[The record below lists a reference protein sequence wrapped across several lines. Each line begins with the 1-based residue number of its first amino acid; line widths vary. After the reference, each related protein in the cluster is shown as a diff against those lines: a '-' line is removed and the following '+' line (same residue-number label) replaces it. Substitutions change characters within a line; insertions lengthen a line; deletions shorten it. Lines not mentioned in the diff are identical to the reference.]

1 MFKRKIGGILFQ
13 ISLLFPAA
21 VVVMLT
27 FDTSGTAAWC
37 VAASA
42 MHETGHFL
50 ALILLGSRPESVT
63 LGLFG
68 MRVVQRT
75 GNRLSYRQSILV
87 SLAGPAVN
95 LLSFAFL
102 FSAGGWSVP
111 ASVHFMLGAMNLMP
125 VEPLDGGQI
134 LYQLLALWR
143 NEPFAEHTAFAVS
156 LCTLAPLAA
165 AGFYVLIKSGY
176 NFTLLVLAL
185 YLGLLLLFKRKSL
198 S

>member
-1 MFKRKIGGILFQ
+1 MLRLRVGGILFRL
-13 ISLLFPAA
+13 SLLFPAT

-27 FDTSGTAAWC
+27 FDQSGMAAWC

-50 ALILLGSRPESVT
+50 ALVLLGSRPESVT
-63 LGLFG
+63 LGVFG
-68 MRVVQRT
+68 MRVVPRPQ
-75 GNRLSYRQSILV
+75 NRLSYRQNIVV

-95 LLSFAFL
+95 LISFAVL
-102 FSAGGWSVP
+102 FSVGGWSVP

-134 LYQLLALWR
+134 LYQLLALWKD
-143 NEPFAEHTAFAVS
+143 ETFAERTAFAVS

-165 AGFYVLIKSGY
+165 AGFYVLIDSGY
-176 NFTLLVLAL
+176 NFTLLMLAL
-185 YLGLLLLFKRKSL
+185 YLGLLVIFKRRGIA
-198 S
+198 